1 MKEHL
6 NILLLGSGG
15 RESALADKLSSSPR
29 TDTLYVAPGNGG
41 TSGINVDLPLNDFD
55 SIEAFCQSHL
65 IDMIVVGPEQP
76 LVEGIADHFKDSGI
90 KVIGPQR
97 EAAMMEGSKEFAK
110 EFMARHAIPTARF
123 MTVTA
128 DTMAEGFNFL
138 ESLTPPYVL
147 KADGLAAGKGVL
159 IVDHLADAKDAL
171 TDMLEGM
178 FGNASRTVVIEEYL
192 HGVECSMFVA
202 TDGDDF
208 ILLPAAKDYKRV
220 GAGDT
225 GPNTGGMGAV
235 SPVPFVDD
243 EFKHKVVERIVIP
256 TINGLKAEGIEY
268 RGFIFLGLMNVDGNP
283 MVIEYN
289 VRLGDP
295 ETEVILPRLET
306 DLIEI
311 LEGIADQT
319 LGLKRIKLSERTAA
333 TVMLTAKGY
342 PGPYAKGDV
351 ITGLDRACALPDVKV
366 FHAGTRRDEHGRILT
381 NGGRVLTVTAFGDD
395 IASAAKNAQ
404 EAAACIDFAGK
415 QWRPDIG
422 DDLK

>member
-395 IASAAKNAQ
+395 IASAAKHAQ

>member
-1 MKEHL
+1 MKEQL

-15 RESALADKLSSSPR
+15 RESALADKLAASPR
-29 TDTLYVAPGNGG
+29 TRTLYVAPGNGAMTG
-41 TSGINVDLPLNDFD
+41 TNVDLPLNDFD
-55 SIEAFCQSHL
+55 RIENFCRTRQ

-76 LVEGIADHFKDSGI
+76 LVDGIADRFADTGI
-90 KVIGPQR
+90 KVIGPR
-97 EAAMMEGSKEFAK
+97 RDAAMMEGSKEFAK

-138 ESLTPPYVL
+138 ESLTAPYVL

-159 IVDHLADAKDAL
+159 IIESLADAKDAL
-171 TDMLEGM
+171 TDMLDGM
-178 FGNASRTVVIEEYL
+178 FGSASRTVVIEEYL

-202 TDGDDF
+202 TDGDDYV
-208 ILLPAAKDYKRV
+208 LLPAAKDYKRV
-220 GAGDT
+220 GEGDT

-243 EFKHKVVERIVIP
+243 DFKHKVMERIVRP
-256 TINGLKAEGIEY
+256 TLNGLKEEGIEY

-295 ETEVILPRLET
+295 ETEVILPRIET
-306 DLIEI
+306 DIVEI

-319 LGLKRIKLSERTAA
+319 LGLKRIRLSERTAA

-342 PGPYAKGDV
+342 PGNYAKGDV
-351 ITGLDRACALPDVKV
+351 ITGIEQAAALPDVKIYQ
-366 FHAGTRRDEHGRILT
+366 AGTRRDEIGQVLT
-381 NGGRVLTVTAFGDD
+381 NGGRVLSVTAFGHD
-395 IASAAKNAQ
+395 IASAAANAQ
-404 EAAACIDFAGK
+404 HAAALINFAGK
-415 QWRPDIG
+415 QWRSDIG